1 MQAIPGVS
9 SLSNKIL
16 SLVFGVAFMSHS
28 FGLLAVEDDELW
40 RGFPNKSMYSAI
52 ECPVGIKQVREET
65 LAALYGALWVDQPE
79 PSSAQDLEWGVV
91 VKNKPVKRPWSG
103 QGKRKEDF
111 VTVSVLIDEKSNVV
125 DAHVICS
132 TDSMLNSAVLAAAMK
147 SKYKPV
153 YVAGKPTLTVLLRP
167 YKFSPNQ

>member
-1 MQAIPGVS
+1 MQAVSGVS
-9 SLSNKIL
+9 SLNNRTL
-16 SLVFGVAFMSHS
+16 SLIFVVALMSQS
-28 FGLLAVEDDELW
+28 CNLIAVEDDGMW
-40 RGFPNKSMYSAI
+40 RGFPNKPMYRAI
-52 ECPVGIKQVREET
+52 ECSESTKQVKAET
-65 LAALYGALWVDQPE
+65 LAELYGALWVDQSE
-79 PSSAQDLEWGVV
+79 PSSAQDLEWGAV
-91 VKNKPVKRPWSG
+91 VKNKPVKFPRSAQG
-103 QGKRKEDF
+103 QRKEDF

-132 TDSMLNSAVLAAAMK
+132 TDSMLNSAALVAAMK